1 MSTFILVHGAWHGA
15 WCWEKTIPLLEK
27 AGHKVVAPD
36 LPGRG
41 SNDLPMSEIS
51 FQLYVDQVCKI
62 IESHDGSVIL
72 VGHSLGGCTISQAA
86 EIKYDKVKS
95 LIYISGYLLQNKETA
110 IQYVFA
116 DTEANMM
123 SHIIMSKDQSYS
135 TVKEETIKEKFY
147 GDCSDEDVNFAKP
160 LLVPE
165 SSSPF
170 ITPISVT
177 DEKFGRIPRAYISCL
192 RDRAISPTIQKQMYT
207 NLPCQ
212 IIEMDSDH
220 APFFSAPEE
229 LTRAS
234 IVNINWFF
242 LIYLSRIILIFSIA

>member
-1 MSTFILVHGAWHGA
+1 MATFILVHGAWHGA
-15 WCWEKTIPLLEK
+15 WCWRKIIPLLEK
-27 AGHKVVAPD
+27 AGHNVLAPD

-41 SNDLPMSEIS
+41 SNPVPMSEIS
-51 FQLYVDQVCKI
+51 FQLCVQHVCQLI
-62 IESHDGSVIL
+62 DSQDEPVIL

-86 EIKYDKVKS
+86 ERRPDKVRA
-95 LIYISGYLLQNKETA
+95 LVYISGYLVKNNETA

-123 SHIIMSKDQSYS
+123 SHINLSKDQSYS
-135 TVKEETIKEKFY
+135 SVKEEAIIEKFY
-147 GDCSDEDVNFAKP
+147 GDCSEEDVNFAKS

-165 SSSPF
+165 SSAPF
-170 ITPISVT
+170 MTPLAITEESF
-177 DEKFGRIPRAYISCL
+177 DRIPLTYISCL

-212 IIEMDSDH
+212 KIIRIDSDH

-229 LTRAS
+229 LSKHLLS
-234 IVNINWFF
+234 I
-242 LIYLSRIILIFSIA
+242 